1 MKNAQKNK
9 QGKKAL
15 KRARIQHKQINER
28 EAYRERLS
36 VFFDVHIIRKG
47 GNIKFRWYR
56 GIRED

>member
-47 GNIKFRWYR
+47 RNIKFRW
-56 GIRED
+56 